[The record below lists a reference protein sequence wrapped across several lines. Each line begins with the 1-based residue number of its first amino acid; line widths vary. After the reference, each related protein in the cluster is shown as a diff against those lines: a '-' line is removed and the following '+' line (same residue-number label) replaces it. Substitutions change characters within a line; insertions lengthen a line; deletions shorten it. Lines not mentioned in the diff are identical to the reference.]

1 MTDALEKQNSV
12 SVKANV
18 NRTMAA
24 EMGMIDSFDGLR
36 MIFPL
41 PSVSVGL
48 GGETAFKQM
57 MSDDLLDELESLA
70 FFVQAPG
77 CSRALEAYH
86 SQLSGLSSVMNVEG
100 ALIAIEP
107 FSGYI
112 RTMIGGT
119 KFEVQNQYNRAVQ
132 ARRQPG
138 SSFKPFVY
146 GAAIENRLVTTE
158 TYLPDAPIWT

>member
-1 MTDALEKQNSV
+1 
-12 SVKANV
+12 
-18 NRTMAA
+18 
-24 EMGMIDSFDGLR
+24 

-41 PSVSVGL
+41 PSASLVFD
-48 GGETAFKQM
+48 GESAFKQM
-57 MSDDLLDELESLA
+57 MSDELLDALEMLS
-70 FFVQAPG
+70 FFSETPG

-86 SQLSGLSSVMNVEG
+86 SQLTGLSSVMNVEG
-100 ALIAIEP
+100 AIIAIEP

-112 RTMIGGT
+112 RTMVGGS

-132 ARRQPG
+132 AKRQPG

-158 TYLPDAPIWT
+158 TYLP